1 MHGVRDYPLIDLGV
15 VQDPATMVNDG
26 FYDLIKVR
34 IPEGTIL
41 NPVRPAALSC
51 RTHLLGRL
59 FDTLGAVLGQR
70 TPEFLS
76 AGGYSDSPHFFF
88 SGWSK
93 AGEWFQ
99 VFWSRYKSDLCD
111 G

>member
-1 MHGVRDYPLIDLGV
+1 VQGTRTYPLINLDVL
-15 VQDPATMVNDG
+15 QDPATVVNDG
-26 FYDLIKVR
+26 SYDLIKVK

-41 NPVRPAALSC
+41 SPVRPAALSC
-51 RTHLLGRL
+51 RTHLLGRV
-59 FDTLGAVLGQR
+59 FDTLGAVLGQK

-76 AGGYSDSPHFFF
+76 AAGYSDSPHFFF
-88 SGWSK
+88 SGWNK

-99 VFWSRYKSDLCD
+99 VFWSQLGSDLYD